1 MEISKENFTEKVQ
14 LLKES
19 RLRLLRLHKSLID
32 LERQEFENENGRLT
46 AGQFLQLLLND
57 AKFSWLRKF
66 SMLIAEID
74 EMLDLNDGY
83 TEEMV
88 EKQFLELQKLL
99 DFESSDEK
107 FNSNF
112 QNLIQIDSAVESKHK
127 ELKELVLQK

>member
-1 MEISKENFTEKVQ
+1 
-14 LLKES
+14 
-19 RLRLLRLHKSLID
+19 
-32 LERQEFENENGRLT
+32 
-46 AGQFLQLLLND
+46 
-57 AKFSWLRKF
+57 
-66 SMLIAEID
+66 
-74 EMLDLNDGY
+74 
-83 TEEMV
+83 MV